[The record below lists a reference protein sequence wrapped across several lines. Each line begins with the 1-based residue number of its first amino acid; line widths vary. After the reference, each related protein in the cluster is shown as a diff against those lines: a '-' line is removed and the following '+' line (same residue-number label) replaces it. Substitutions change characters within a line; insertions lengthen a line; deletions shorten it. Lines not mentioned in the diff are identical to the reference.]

1 MEESMSNLKY
11 IIKLLRPKQ
20 WIKNFFVFGAILF
33 SNNFTNFN
41 IVKNNILTFI
51 AFCFISSTVYILN
64 DMVDL
69 ERDRKH
75 PIKSKRPIASGKVST
90 TKATIVGI
98 ILATLSLIIAVNL
111 DKYIAIIILIY
122 LFNNILYSFKLKNIV
137 LVDVFSISIGFILRV
152 LAGGVS
158 TGVKTSSWIIL
169 CTLFLSLFL
178 GFGKRRN
185 ELIILGES
193 ANEHRENLSQYTE
206 KLLDQLINIVLT
218 CTIVFYAIYC
228 IAGSSS
234 DKFIWTNIFVIFG
247 VLRYY
252 YLMYSKGEGGSP
264 TELVLK
270 DKQLLNCVLLWSFT
284 CFIILSV

>member
-1 MEESMSNLKY
+1 MNNFKY

-20 WIKNFFVFGAILF
+20 WIKNFFVFGAMLF
-33 SNNFTNFN
+33 SNNLTNFN

-64 DMVDL
+64 DIVDL

-75 PIKSKRPIASGKVST
+75 PKKHERPITSGKVSIST
-90 TKATIVGI
+90 AILIGI
-98 ILATLSLIIAVNL
+98 ILATTSLIIAFSL

-122 LFNNILYSFKLKNIV
+122 LFNNILYSFKLKNVV
-137 LVDVFSISIGFILRV
+137 LVDVFSISLGFILRV
-152 LAGGVS
+152 LSGGVA
-158 TGVKTSSWIIL
+158 TGVETSNWIIL

-185 ELIILGES
+185 EIIVLGKS
-193 ANEHRENLSQYTE
+193 ADEHRENLSQYTE
-206 KLLDQLINIVLT
+206 KLLDQLINLVLG
-218 CTIVFYAIYC
+218 CTIVFYSIYC
-228 IAGSSS
+228 ILGSPS

-270 DKQLLNCVLLWSFT
+270 DKQILYCILLWSFA
-284 CFIILSV
+284 CFIILRF